1 MTNPVLFASDPTDDP
16 LAIAPNDSTDLSGS
30 AADPQQELDGSSS
43 IPLSF
48 AEKLAQHSP
57 EIRIFFSTFFTIF
70 LAELG
75 DKTQL
80 TTLLMVAGT
89 RSPWVV
95 FLGAGAALV
104 LTTLLGVLLGRWI
117 ATKVSPQTLET
128 AAGTMLLIISALLLW
143 DVVNL

>member
-1 MTNPVLFASDPTDDP
+1 MINSQATATDTDTLEVPVSFDEQSRIDLYDGKAVTSDGHHSGAA
-16 LAIAPNDSTDLSGS
+16 AIAHHP
-30 AADPQQELDGSSS
+30 PEL
-43 IPLSF
+43 
-48 AEKLAQHSP
+48 K
-57 EIRIFFSTFFTIF
+57 IFISTFFTIF

-104 LTTLLGVLLGRWI
+104 LTSLLGVLLGRWI
-117 ATKVSPQTLET
+117 ASKVSPRTLET
-128 AAGTMLLIISALLLW
+128 SAGAMLLLISVLLLW
-143 DVVNL
+143 DVVKL